1 MSEKIVQTAGRA
13 ALGEFA
19 PDFAHFNDDVLF
31 GENWNSGAIDLKT
44 RCIITVVALMAQ
56 GITDSSLT
64 YHLQNAKAHGVTK
77 QEIAGIITHVAF
89 YAGWPLG
96 WAVFNLAKE
105 VWKEDGSSAQ
115 NLSDKE
121 KFQKEIF
128 FPIGEPNDAFAE
140 LEISIVYLLPR
151 DYRPG
156 PVRHEPYRS
165 TQICLVRRAPGQPAL
180 FHLQQCLIGLFSM
193 LRATEQISL
202 PIQMYVGQ

>member
-1 MSEKIVQTAGRA
+1 MMHGDSRVMVVVCLETASLPAPCLSTSTSPRSREEPIKRKPPSRDGGFFIAQTRISILLPREALADVGAAGADCA
-13 ALGEFA
+13 AVSSSFSA
-19 PDFAHFNDDVLF
+19 
-31 GENWNSGAIDLKT
+31 
-44 RCIITVVALMAQ
+44 
-56 GITDSSLT
+56 DSPSW
-64 YHLQNAKAHGVTK
+64 VCC
-77 QEIAGIITHVAF
+77 F
-89 YAGWPLG
+89 
-96 WAVFNLAKE
+96 LARLATI
-105 VWKEDGSSAQ
+105 SA
-115 NLSDKE
+115 
-121 KFQKEIF
+121 
-128 FPIGEPNDAFAE
+128 EPNDAFAE